1 MSEIDLKDF
10 FKKKLLVHHTY
21 INNENR
27 DECRTKE
34 IINNPKY
41 FEFLF
46 NEYKNINDKRFDRLY
61 YRFYNY
67 GFEYN
72 LDIIDKVDKEIKN
85 KDFNFDELY
94 NIQDYSKHKTINIID
109 EVFYKYDVFERNF
122 LKYSFSEKVDVN
134 IFFQVIKN
142 LVSQIENSYIK
153 YDVVNT
159 LYKDNENKIITIESL
174 SSIVKSSFSRNEIR
188 NLEDKWTLT
197 KDELNLLLNEYLLN
211 IENEFTF
218 EVYMAEDS
226 EIKKELKR
234 ILFEENEEYY
244 VYNDFFK
251 NKSNYDNFLEL
262 FSRYFE
268 GKEYNKEIIIS
279 LKNGAKTKFNKKLY
293 TIQKNLS
300 EENKLVRDKKY
311 FILLRQI
318 EHFKD
323 IDDDN
328 FIYKS
333 LQK

>member
-10 FKKKLLVHHTY
+10 LKKKLLVHQTY

-27 DECRTKE
+27 DEYRTKE

-159 LYKDNENKIITIESL
+159 LYKDNENKIITIQSL
-174 SSIVKSSFSRNEIR
+174 SSIVKSSFSTNEIR

-197 KDELNLLLNEYLLN
+197 KDELNLLLNEYLIN

-218 EVYMAEDS
+218 VVYMAEDS

-251 NKSNYDNFLEL
+251 NKSNYDNFLEM

-300 EENKLVRDKKY
+300 EENKLVKDKKY

-323 IDDDN
+323 INDDN